1 MSGFQTQAFYNPAP
15 AVEGDFAS
23 TNMRTTVLAAA
34 GALVCGALGVI
45 VGRFAWLTS
54 AQVDS
59 DNAPAVVNTFGTG
72 PVAGFIH
79 REQQGLIEVYLQEAT
94 MLVPA
99 GFPITVF
106 NEGDFWVKNNGATPA
121 QVGQKVYAN
130 YADGKATAAPTGT
143 PNGATTS
150 AGSIAAATSGFAGS
164 IVGNVLAVSSL
175 NSGTIYPGTTISGT
189 DVATGTKIVNQLTSA
204 EDDGSFGKTGTYA
217 VSIPDQDVD
226 SGTIIA
232 GTYGVFTTG
241 VTIAGVFGVGDTLTG
256 TGITAVTTIGQQIT
270 GPAGGAG
277 TYAVDVNAVVNA
289 TAITAATN
297 VETKWTVRS
306 FAQPGELMKISSWPQ
321 G

>member
-1 MSGFQTQAFYNPAP
+1 MSGFQTQAAYNPAP

-23 TNMRTTVLAAA
+23 TNPRSTVLAGA
-34 GALVCGALGVI
+34 GALVCGALGAI

-59 DNAPAVVNTFGTG
+59 DNAPAMVNTFGTG
-72 PVAGFIH
+72 PVAGFVH
-79 REQQGLIEVYLQEAT
+79 REQQGLLEVYLQEST

-99 GFPITVF
+99 GFPITLF
-106 NEGDFWVKNNGATPA
+106 DAGDFWVKNNGATPA
-121 QVGQKVYAN
+121 LYGQKVYAN
-130 YADGKATAAPTGT
+130 YADGKATAAATGS
-143 PNGATTS
+143 PNGGTTS

-164 IVGNVLAVSSL
+164 IVGNVLAVTAL
-175 NSGTIYPGTTISGT
+175 NSGTIYPGTTVSGT
-189 DVATGTKIVNQLTSA
+189 DVASGTKIVKQLTSA
-204 EDDGSFGKTGTYA
+204 ETDGSLGKTGTYA

-226 SGTIIA
+226 PGTVIA
-232 GTYGVFTTG
+232 GAYGVFTAG
-241 VTIAGVFGVGDTLTG
+241 GTIAGVFGVGDTLTG
-256 TGITAVTTIGQQIT
+256 TDISAVTTIGQQLT

-277 TYAVDVNAVVNA
+277 TYVVDVNTVVA
-289 TAITAATN
+289 STAITAATN

>member
-23 TNMRTTVLAAA
+23 TNMRTTALAAA

-79 REQQGLIEVYLQEAT
+79 REQQGLIEVYLQEST

-99 GFPITVF
+99 GFPITVY
-106 NEGDFWVKNNGATPA
+106 NEGDFWVRNAGVTPA

-150 AGSIAAATSGFAGS
+150 VGSIAAATSGFVGS
-164 IVGNVLAVSSL
+164 IVGNVLAVTAV
-175 NSGTIYPGTTISGT
+175 NAGTIYPGTTISGI
-189 DVATGTKIVNQLTSA
+189 DVATGTKIVSQLSGTP
-204 EDDGSFGKTGTYA
+204 GGVGTYA
-217 VSIPDQDVD
+217 VSIPDQSVD
-226 SGTIIA
+226 PGTVIA
-232 GTYGVFTTG
+232 GTYGVFTAGG
-241 VTIAGVFGVGDTLTG
+241 VIAGVFGVGDTLTG
-256 TGITAVTTIGQQIT
+256 AGITAVTTICQQIT
-270 GPAGGAG
+270 DPAGGAG
-277 TYAVDVNAVVNA
+277 TYAVDVNTVVA
-289 TAITAATN
+289 AAAITAATN

-306 FAQPGELMKISSWPQ
+306 FAQPGELMKISAWPQ

>member
-150 AGSIAAATSGFAGS
+150 AGSIAAATSGFVGS
-164 IVGNVLAVSSL
+164 IVGNVLAVSHS
-175 NSGTIYPGTTISGT
+175 TRAP
-189 DVATGTKIVNQLTSA
+189 
-204 EDDGSFGKTGTYA
+204 
-217 VSIPDQDVD
+217 SIPARP
-226 SGTIIA
+226 S
-232 GTYGVFTTG
+232 
-241 VTIAGVFGVGDTLTG
+241 
-256 TGITAVTTIGQQIT
+256 
-270 GPAGGAG
+270 PAPMSPP
-277 TYAVDVNAVVNA
+277 
-289 TAITAATN
+289 
-297 VETKWTVRS
+297 EQRS
-306 FAQPGELMKISSWPQ
+306 STS
-321 G
+321 

>member
-1 MSGFQTQAFYNPAP
+1 MSGFQTQAAYNPAP

-23 TNMRTTVLAAA
+23 TNPRTTVLAAA
-34 GALVCGALGVI
+34 GALVCGALGAV
-45 VGRFAWLTS
+45 VGRFAWLNYN
-54 AQVDS
+54 QVDS
-59 DNAPAVVNTFGTG
+59 DNAPAVVNTFGSG
-72 PVAGFIH
+72 PVAGFVH
-79 REQQGLIEVYLQEAT
+79 REQQGLIEVYLQEYS

-106 NEGDFWVKNNGATPA
+106 DGGDFWVKNNGATPA

-130 YADGKATAAPTGT
+130 YADGSASAAPTGS

-150 AGSIAAATSGFAGS
+150 AGSIAAATSGFVGS
-164 IVGNVLAVSSL
+164 IVGNVLTVTAV

-189 DVATGTKIVNQLTSA
+189 DVVTGTKIVSQLSGTP
-204 EDDGSFGKTGTYA
+204 GGVGTYA
-217 VSIPDQDVD
+217 VSIPGQSVD
-226 SGTIIA
+226 PGTVIS
-232 GTYGVFTTG
+232 GTYGVLTAG
-241 VTIAGVFGVGDTLTG
+241 GTITGVFGVGDTLTG
-256 TGITAVTTIGQQIT
+256 TGISATTTITQQLT

-277 TYAVDVNAVVNA
+277 TYAVDVNTVVSS